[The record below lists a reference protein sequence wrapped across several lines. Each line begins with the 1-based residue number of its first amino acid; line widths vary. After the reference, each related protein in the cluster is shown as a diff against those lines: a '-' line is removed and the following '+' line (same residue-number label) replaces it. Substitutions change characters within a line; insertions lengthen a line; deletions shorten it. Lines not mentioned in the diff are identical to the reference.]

1 MRQTLNKTKVKLFY
15 LNWQAAFGQKKFSMG
30 VMSIIVLDLIGIN
43 IHAKKTKFCRC
54 DDSADGI
61 KRRGVNYCLSDALY
75 RQTGFVFF
83 AQDIISDFAYLLFA
97 FSTLTSAAKLVTKS
111 TNRTGAISDS
121 AANIVIR
128 YGFTN
133 TDVH

>member
-54 DDSADGI
+54 DDSADGV
-61 KRRGVNYCLSDALY
+61 KRSGVD
-75 RQTGFVFF
+75 
-83 AQDIISDFAYLLFA
+83 
-97 FSTLTSAAKLVTKS
+97 LT
-111 TNRTGAISDS
+111 
-121 AANIVIR
+121 IV
-128 YGFTN
+128 
-133 TDVH
+133 